1 MLSCFPELAAQDRP
15 CIPVPM
21 RGTVYSTLTIV
32 YSNTI
37 NETVN
42 NLIINL
48 TVCKPI
54 LSFGSFC

>member
-1 MLSCFPELAAQDRP
+1 MLSSFPELAAQDRP

-21 RGTVYSTLTIV
+21 RGTVYSRLTIV
-32 YSNTI
+32 YR
-37 NETVN
+37 N

-54 LSFGSFC
+54 LSFGSLC